1 MRVAVVGGGVSG
13 LVAAWLLSR
22 QYQVTLFEAEA
33 QLGGHTCTLPVDEDG
48 QALPID
54 IGFIVCNDRTY
65 PNFLRL
71 LAELGVSTEAS
82 SMSFSV
88 RCERTGLEYNGSSL
102 DQLFAQRR
110 NLLRPSFYRMLLDIL
125 RFHRLAPQALADDGR
140 QTTREFL
147 AAHGFT
153 GRVVEHYLVPMSAAI
168 WSTPPDR
175 VLDFPVRTLVEFLT
189 QHGMLT
195 VNDRPQWRVVRG
207 GSQVYVDALSTQ
219 LRDAFAL
226 ATPIAWIKRQSD
238 RVVLKTQAGDLVTCD
253 RVVIAA
259 HSDQA
264 LALLADPSPAE
275 REILGAIP
283 YQPNHVVLHTDSSF
297 LPRRPR
303 AWASWNYHLL
313 ASPPEDRPGVRMTY
327 YMNQLQNLKARRHYC
342 VTLNRTAEIRPECI
356 LAERTFAH
364 PLYTTAGIRA
374 QTRWSEINRD
384 RTYFCGAYWGF
395 GFHEDGVKS
404 AVEVARALGVAW

>member
-1 MRVAVVGGGVSG
+1 
-13 LVAAWLLSR
+13 
-22 QYQVTLFEAEA
+22 
-33 QLGGHTCTLPVDEDG
+33 
-48 QALPID
+48 
-54 IGFIVCNDRTY
+54 
-65 PNFLRL
+65 
-71 LAELGVSTEAS
+71 
-82 SMSFSV
+82 
-88 RCERTGLEYNGSSL
+88 
-102 DQLFAQRR
+102 
-110 NLLRPSFYRMLLDIL
+110 
-125 RFHRLAPQALADDGR
+125 
-140 QTTREFL
+140 
-147 AAHGFT
+147 
-153 GRVVEHYLVPMSAAI
+153 
-168 WSTPPDR
+168 
-175 VLDFPVRTLVEFLT
+175 LVEFLT

-219 LRDAFAL
+219 LRDALAL
-226 ATPIAWIKRQSD
+226 ATPIASIQRQSD
-238 RVVLKTQAGDLVTCD
+238 GVVLKTRAGDLVTCD

-264 LALLADPSPAE
+264 LALLADPNSAE

-303 AWASWNYHLL
+303 AWASWNYHLP
-313 ASPPEDRPGVRMTY
+313 ARPPEDRPGVRMTY

-374 QTRWSEINRD
+374 QSRWSEINRD

-404 AVEVARALGVAW
+404 AVDVARALGVAW